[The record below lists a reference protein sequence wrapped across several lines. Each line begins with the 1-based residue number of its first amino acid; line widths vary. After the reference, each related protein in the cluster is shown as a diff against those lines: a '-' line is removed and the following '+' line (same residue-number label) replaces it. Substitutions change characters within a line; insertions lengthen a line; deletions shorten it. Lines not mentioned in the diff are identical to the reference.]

1 MNSGVG
7 GMGPTELLLLLKDG
21 FFDCYQMQTVYFCH
35 SNLTDHYSNQ
45 ETLVWSNDA
54 QVPFGLWRQARVL
67 LRCSGIRFSARSR
80 NYRPGTVGA
89 KVRKNGCDY

>member
-1 MNSGVG
+1 
-7 GMGPTELLLLLKDG
+7 MGPTELLLLLKDG

-54 QVPFGLWRQARVL
+54 
-67 LRCSGIRFSARSR
+67 
-80 NYRPGTVGA
+80 
-89 KVRKNGCDY
+89 